1 MNINILGENM
11 NIHSLAHEVHLRQ
24 CFEKTVMLRIT
35 TESKRAK
42 TLLTVEGRIAGA
54 SVATLEQCWREL
66 YAASPKQKF
75 IVNLCGVSF
84 IDKAGKVLLGEMH
97 RLGADFQ
104 AEG

>member
-1 MNINILGENM
+1 MNINNLAENVNM
-11 NIHSLAHEVHLRQ
+11 YSLAHEMHFVSGSKRAA
-24 CFEKTVMLRIT
+24 MLRIT

-42 TLLTVEGRIAGA
+42 IVLTVEGRIAGP

-84 IDKAGKVLLGEMH
+84 IDKAGKVLPGNQ
-97 RLGADFQ
+97 RRGDAFR
-104 AEG
+104 